1 MRHRKYYKP
10 KLFGM
15 RFIELQDSFEVANTL
30 LSLFDERVKNI
41 PKLSEENN
49 RKYRLYML
57 DLITKSDK

>member
-1 MRHRKYYKP
+1 
-10 KLFGM
+10 M